1 MSTIPSTD
9 SSSTANESD
18 SVEIATV
25 TTTPSNIEIENEV
38 VVIKQSFTLNTG
50 VSPEMLLF
58 MKENNVPLDAYDIK
72 ELSRFIR
79 INPQKPI
86 TIEELALQLNVTPQS
101 VPWLP
106 SFYRLTRD
114 TSIATAQAYKDAKIY
129 GIDVSSGAVVKA
141 LDCKPGHNILDLCCA
156 PGSKLCMMGD
166 EVNHTGS
173 LTGVDVSKE
182 RLSTCKTVLRK
193 YSTQNIRLFHT
204 DGCTFSIMAPGT
216 TKDDL
221 LPLNNNTGVDGDD
234 EATTTA
240 PPRKKQKKRRKG
252 RENDAEDLYFCN
264 SYPLRSAN
272 TSLYDRVLVDAECTL
287 DASVRHIL
295 LYGKSSPHTTP
306 QLSQLQRR
314 LIYNGFRLLKPG
326 GVLVY
331 STCSFCTAQNED
343 VVQSLLDACPS
354 AKLLPIQFTHNN
366 GEGTKDVPWDR
377 GSLEHTVRFYPKSS
391 GTSGMF
397 IAKITKVVT

>member
-1 MSTIPSTD
+1 MRKDSTPVTLQQKNITMSTAVST
-9 SSSTANESD
+9 S
-18 SVEIATV
+18 
-25 TTTPSNIEIENEV
+25 PSNAEIEV
-38 VVIKQSFTLNTG
+38 VAKKPLPLNTV

-79 INPQKPI
+79 INPKKSI
-86 TIEELALQLNVTPQS
+86 TIEDLAVQLNATPQR

-106 SFYRLTRD
+106 SFYRLTREI
-114 TSIATAQAYKDAKIY
+114 SIATSQAYKDAQIY

-166 EVNHTGS
+166 EVNHIGS
-173 LTGVDVSKE
+173 LTGVDVSKD

-193 YSTQNIRLFHT
+193 YNTQNTRLFHT
-204 DGCTFSIMAPGT
+204 DGCTFSIMGPGID
-216 TKDDL
+216 KDDL
-221 LPLNNNTGVDGDD
+221 PPLNNNSDD
-234 EATTTA
+234 ADDNER
-240 PPRKKQKKRRKG
+240 PRKKQKKRRKG

-343 VVQSLLDACPS
+343 VVQSLLDTCPT
-354 AKLLPIQFTHNN
+354 AKLLPIQFSHNN
-366 GEGTKDVPWDR
+366 GDEQEDVPWNS

-397 IAKITKVVT
+397 IAKITKIVT